1 MSEFQYKAGLSNVG
15 SYQVSGIPFVT
26 SALAPV
32 LSDPPVKI
40 SFPTVTK
47 FIIVKN
53 VNASNKKVRVGFSS
67 NGIVGTNYFLLSQNE
82 SFTAD
87 VKVSSIFIVGNG
99 ADTVDVTII
108 AGLTGIDALQLP
120 NNWSG
125 SAGVG

>member
-26 SALAPV
+26 SSLAPV
-32 LSDPPVKI
+32 VSDPPVKI

-67 NGIVGTNYFLLSQNE
+67 NGVVGTNYFLLSQNE

-99 ADTVDVTII
+99 ADTVDVSIV
-108 AGLTGIDALQLP
+108 AGLTGIDSLQLP